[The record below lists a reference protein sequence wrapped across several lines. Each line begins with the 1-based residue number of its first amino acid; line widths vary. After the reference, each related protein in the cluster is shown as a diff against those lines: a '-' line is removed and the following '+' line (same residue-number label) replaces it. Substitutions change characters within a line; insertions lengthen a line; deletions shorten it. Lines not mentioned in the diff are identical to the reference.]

1 MVNYG
6 IAILL
11 LPLMAFVVQIFIGK
25 RLPRNGDW
33 ISVGAVALTLCL
45 SLAMFGVMLVKY
57 DPEFSVD
64 ETWTWFDLGSLKVQ
78 IGILIDNVTVVMLL
92 VVSLVSTLVHVYST
106 AYMEGDLRYSR
117 YFAFLSL
124 FTFSM
129 NGIVLANNLLGI
141 YIFWEL
147 VGLSSYL
154 LIGHWFEK
162 DSASDAAKKA
172 FLVNRVG
179 DIGMFIGI
187 MLFFTATGSFL
198 FRDVFAGVESGLLST
213 EILTVAGL
221 CLFAGAI
228 GKSAQFPLHV
238 WLPDAMEG
246 PTPVSALIHAATM
259 VAAGVYLSFRL
270 FPIFTPTALTVIAYI
285 GGFTAIFA
293 AIIAVTQN
301 DIKKVLAYSTV
312 SQLGYMILAVG
323 VGAYTY
329 GLFHLVTHAA
339 FKAGLFLCSGSV
351 IHAMHHAYHE
361 LHDHESDP
369 QDMRNM
375 GGMRDKMKITYLTML
390 ICTVALS
397 GVPFTSGFLSKDAI
411 LAGTLSFTMHHPE
424 HFLLVLF
431 GFGAALLTAFYMFR
445 LIFMTFYG
453 EPVRREVYDNIHE
466 SPSAMTAPLVTLAT
480 LSFFLFF
487 TLPYFNPFSDHGWF
501 TVLIDA
507 RDSVVPGHLNLTA
520 HEIAEGMH
528 HAHTPAML
536 LSILIAFSGIGLAV
550 LMYLQKRI
558 SADDIAAK
566 LSLPYKLSLNKF
578 FVDETYQRYLINP
591 SLILARMIA
600 FFDWEIYDKYIVNGF
615 GKVTEWFSR
624 VVGIR
629 WDYDI
634 LDQQIVDG
642 VGRTTGF
649 FSARLRLIQT
659 GKVQNYLV
667 WVLAGVIM
675 IYVFQAI

>member
-1 MVNYG
+1 
-6 IAILL
+6 
-11 LPLMAFVVQIFIGK
+11 
-25 RLPRNGDW
+25 
-33 ISVGAVALTLCL
+33 
-45 SLAMFGVMLVKY
+45 
-57 DPEFSVD
+57 
-64 ETWTWFDLGSLKVQ
+64 
-78 IGILIDNVTVVMLL
+78 
-92 VVSLVSTLVHVYST
+92 
-106 AYMEGDLRYSR
+106 
-117 YFAFLSL
+117 
-124 FTFSM
+124 
-129 NGIVLANNLLGI
+129 
-141 YIFWEL
+141 
-147 VGLSSYL
+147 
-154 LIGHWFEK
+154 
-162 DSASDAAKKA
+162 
-172 FLVNRVG
+172 
-179 DIGMFIGI
+179 
-187 MLFFTATGSFL
+187 
-198 FRDVFAGVESGLLST
+198 
-213 EILTVAGL
+213 
-221 CLFAGAI
+221 
-228 GKSAQFPLHV
+228 
-238 WLPDAMEG
+238 
-246 PTPVSALIHAATM
+246 
-259 VAAGVYLSFRL
+259 
-270 FPIFTPTALTVIAYI
+270 
-285 GGFTAIFA
+285 
-293 AIIAVTQN
+293 
-301 DIKKVLAYSTV
+301 
-312 SQLGYMILAVG
+312 
-323 VGAYTY
+323 
-329 GLFHLVTHAA
+329 
-339 FKAGLFLCSGSV
+339 
-351 IHAMHHAYHE
+351 
-361 LHDHESDP
+361 
-369 QDMRNM
+369 
-375 GGMRDKMKITYLTML
+375 
-390 ICTVALS
+390 
-397 GVPFTSGFLSKDAI
+397 
-411 LAGTLSFTMHHPE
+411 
-424 HFLLVLF
+424 
-431 GFGAALLTAFYMFR
+431 
-445 LIFMTFYG
+445 MTFYG

-501 TVLIDA
+501 TVLIDS